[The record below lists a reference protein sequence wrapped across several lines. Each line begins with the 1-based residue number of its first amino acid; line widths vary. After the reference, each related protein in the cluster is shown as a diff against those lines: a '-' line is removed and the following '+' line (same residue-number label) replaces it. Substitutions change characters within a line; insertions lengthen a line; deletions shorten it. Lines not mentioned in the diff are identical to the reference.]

1 MTLSKPINILVVG
14 SGGREHAIVE
24 KCLESPLAAK
34 VIAAPGN
41 GGIAGRVTCFPVAV
55 EAIEELVRLAVE
67 QAIELVIV
75 GPEVPLSLGLA
86 DALRAR
92 GIAAYGPGR
101 NGAQLESS
109 KAFCKDFFA
118 RHGIPTAAYATF
130 TDTTAALDYLDSH
143 PAPIVVK
150 ASGLAAG
157 KGVIMAETDAEA
169 RAAVHAMLEEDAFGD
184 SGKEVVIEEWLR
196 GEEAS
201 IHAITSGQDVIL
213 LPASQDHKRVGEG
226 DTGPNTGGMGAYA
239 PATVVDAAVMSKIQR
254 EVIEPTLRG
263 LKADGIDFRG
273 TLYAGIMLTA
283 DGPKMLEYNVRFGD
297 PETQVLLPL
306 IESDLV
312 PVLYAAARGEPLP
325 RPFRLRDDHSA
336 MVIVLSADG
345 YPGSYRQ
352 GDVIEFPDSVPE
364 GVSILHAGTRRN
376 ISDHILTV
384 GGRVLAVSAIAPS
397 LAKAA
402 ALAYET
408 ADQIYFEGKYL
419 RRDIGHRALR

>member
-1 MTLSKPINILVVG
+1 MSLSKPINILVVG

-41 GGIAGRVTCFPVAV
+41 GGIGGRVPCFPVAV
-55 EAIEELVRLAVE
+55 EAVEELVKLAVE

-75 GPEVPLSLGLA
+75 GPEVPLSMGLA

-101 NGAQLESS
+101 DGAQLESS

-130 TDTTAALDYLDSH
+130 TDVTAALEYLDSH

-169 RAAVHAMLEEDAFGD
+169 RAAVRAMLEEDAFGD

-201 IHAITSGQDVIL
+201 IHAITSGADVIL

-239 PATVVDAAVMSKIQR
+239 PAPVVDAAVMSTIQR

-283 DGPKMLEYNVRFGD
+283 SGPKMLEYNVRFGD

-306 IESDLV
+306 IASDLV
-312 PVLYAAARGEPLP
+312 PVLYAAAHGESLP
-325 RPFRLRDDHSA
+325 RPFRLLDDHSA
-336 MVIVLSADG
+336 MVVVLAAEG
-345 YPGSYRQ
+345 YPGNYRR
-352 GDVIEFPDSVPE
+352 GDAIEFPDSVPE

-376 ISDHILTV
+376 ISDHILTS
-384 GGRVLAVSAIAPS
+384 GGRVLGISAIAPS

-402 ALAYET
+402 ELAYEA
-408 ADQIYFEGKYL
+408 ADQIAFEGKYL

>member
-1 MTLSKPINILVVG
+1 MSLSKPINILVVG
-14 SGGREHAIVE
+14 SGGREHALIE
-24 KCLESPLAAK
+24 TCLKSPCAAK

-41 GGIAGRVTCFPVAV
+41 GGIANSVPCHPVAAEAV
-55 EAIEELVRLAVE
+55 EEMVKLAVAEAID
-67 QAIELVIV
+67 LVII

-101 NGAQLESS
+101 DGAQLESS

-118 RHGIPTAAYATF
+118 RHGIPTATYATF
-130 TDTTAALDYLDSH
+130 TDVDAALAYLDAH

-169 RAAVHAMLEEDAFGD
+169 RDAVHAMLEGDAFGD

-201 IHAITSGQDVIL
+201 IHAITSGDDVII
-213 LPASQDHKRVGEG
+213 LPASQDHKRIGEG

-239 PATVVDAAVMSKIQR
+239 PAPVVDAAVMEMVKRDI
-254 EVIEPTLRG
+254 IAPTLLG

-273 TLYAGIMLTA
+273 TLYAGIMLT
-283 DGPKMLEYNVRFGD
+283 DNGPKMLEYNVRFGD

-312 PVLYAAARGEPLP
+312 PVLYAAACGDPLP
-325 RPFRLRDDHSA
+325 RPFTLREDHSA
-336 MVIVLSADG
+336 MVVVIAAEG

-352 GDVIEFPDSVPE
+352 GDAIEFPDETPE
-364 GVSILHAGTRRN
+364 NVSILHAGTRRN
-376 ISDHILTV
+376 VSGHILTS
-384 GGRVLAVSAIAPS
+384 GGRVLGVSALAPS
-397 LAKAA
+397 LPKAA
-402 ALAYET
+402 TLAYQT
-408 ADQIYFEGKYL
+408 ADQICFEGKYL
-419 RRDIGHRALR
+419 RRDIGHRAL